1 MDFSLT
7 AEQAQLADEA
17 EQFGR
22 SVCDVRTEECVAGDR
37 FWRKQ
42 WSQCADFG
50 IQGLFIPHEYG
61 GQGLDFVTT
70 VLILEALG
78 YGGRDNGLIFA
89 LNAHIWSAVLPIW
102 LFGDEEQRRRLLP
115 PLCDGSWVGVQAI
128 TEQGSG
134 SDAFAVSTTAT
145 DDGDHCRLDGSKVF
159 ISNAPTAD
167 VFIVLARTGGEAVLS
182 GLTVFIVE
190 RGTDGLDVGAP
201 TQTLGLRAAG
211 LGEVSFRDC
220 RIPKSAVLGGW
231 GNGATVFNTT
241 MEWERSFIMASA
253 VGTMRRQLE
262 ESIEHARTHLRFG
275 QPIGKNQAVSHRI
288 ADMRVRLEAGRQ
300 LLYRLAWLKDEGKRT
315 SLESA
320 ITKLFLSE
328 AFIESSFTAFKN
340 FGASA
345 YIAHTTQERELR
357 DALAGR
363 IYSGTSDI
371 QREIIA
377 KLLGL

>member
-42 WSQCADFG
+42 WSQCADFV

-70 VLILEALG
+70 VLILEAQG

-102 LFGDEEQRRRLLP
+102 LFGDEEQRRRLVP

-182 GLTVFIVE
+182 GLTVLSSNAE
-190 RGTDGLDVGAP
+190 PTGSMSAP
-201 TQTLGLRAAG
+201 PLKPSGCAR
-211 LGEVSFRDC
+211 R
-220 RIPKSAVLGGW
+220 
-231 GNGATVFNTT
+231 
-241 MEWERSFIMASA
+241 ASA
-253 VGTMRRQLE
+253 KSHSETAGSRRAPYLVVG
-262 ESIEHARTHLRFG
+262 
-275 QPIGKNQAVSHRI
+275 
-288 ADMRVRLEAGRQ
+288 
-300 LLYRLAWLKDEGKRT
+300 
-315 SLESA
+315 
-320 ITKLFLSE
+320 
-328 AFIESSFTAFKN
+328 
-340 FGASA
+340 
-345 YIAHTTQERELR
+345 
-357 DALAGR
+357 
-363 IYSGTSDI
+363 
-371 QREIIA
+371 
-377 KLLGL
+377 

>member
-1 MDFSLT
+1 MDFSIT
-7 AEQAQLADEA
+7 AEQAQLAAEA

-22 SVCDVRTEECVAGDR
+22 SVCDVGTEKNVVGDQY
-37 FWRKQ
+37 WRKQ
-42 WSQCADFG
+42 WSHAADFG
-50 IQGLFIPHEYG
+50 IQGLFIPPEFG
-61 GQGLDFVTT
+61 GQGLDLVTT

-89 LNAHIWSAVLPIW
+89 LNAHIWSAVLPVW

-134 SDAFAVSTTAT
+134 SDAFAVSTTAKE
-145 DDGDHCRLDGSKVF
+145 GADHCRLNGSKVF
-159 ISNAPTAD
+159 ISNAPMAD
-167 VFIVLARTGGEAVLS
+167 MFIVLARTGGEAALS
-182 GLTVFIVE
+182 GLTAFIVE
-190 RGTDGLDVGAP
+190 RGTDGLEVGAP
-201 TQTLGLRAAG
+201 SETLGLRATG

-220 RIPKSAVLGGW
+220 RIPKSAALGGW
-231 GNGATVFNTT
+231 GNGATVFTTT

-262 ESIEHARTHLRFG
+262 ESIEQARTHLRFG
-275 QPIGKNQAVSHRI
+275 RPIGKNQAVSHRI
-288 ADMRVRLEAGRQ
+288 ADMRVRLEAGRH
-300 LLYRLAWLKDEGKRT
+300 LLYRLAWLKDQGKRT

-328 AFIESSFTAFKN
+328 AFVESSLTAFKN

-345 YIAHTTQERELR
+345 YIAHTAQERELR
-357 DALAGR
+357 DALASR

-371 QREIIA
+371 QHEIIA
-377 KLLGL
+377 RLLGL